1 MNENL
6 ILKIENL
13 CVKTE
18 TQKKFFKNSKADVA
32 ETFLQQEIIK
42 NFSLELKKGSITG
55 IFSPTGSGKTTLLN
69 CIAGIPQKNL
79 NISGQIEL
87 AENTVISY
95 AFQDYRLLNNCTVL
109 QNLMIPLENIKDISL
124 TTKKNEALTLLQKMK
139 LESKQNIK
147 AAFLSGG
154 EKQRISL
161 ARALIYPS
169 ELLLLDEPFNALSE
183 DVKKSV
189 LSVVKEQLNSRSAII
204 ISHDKNDLDFLCN
217 SVIRM

>member
-13 CVKTE
+13 CVKME
-18 TQKKFFKNSKADVA
+18 TQKKFFKNSKVDVA

-124 TTKKNEALTLLQKMK
+124 TTKKNEALCLLQKIK

-189 LSVVKEQLNSRSAII
+189 LGVVKEQLNSRSAII

>member
-18 TQKKFFKNSKADVA
+18 TQKNFFKNSKVDVA

-69 CIAGIPQKNL
+69 CIAGIPQKNH

-109 QNLMIPLENIKDISL
+109 QNLMIPLENIKDISI
-124 TTKKNEALTLLQKMK
+124 TTKKNEALSLLQKIK

-161 ARALIYPS
+161 ARALLYPS

-189 LSVVKEQLNSRSAII
+189 LGVVKEQLNSRSAII

>member
-18 TQKKFFKNSKADVA
+18 NQKNFFKNSKVDVA

-124 TTKKNEALTLLQKMK
+124 TTKKNEALSLLQKMK

-154 EKQRISL
+154 EKQRLSL

-189 LSVVKEQLNSRSAII
+189 LGVVKEQLNSRSAII
-204 ISHDKNDLDFLCN
+204 ISHDKNDLGFLCN

>member
-18 TQKKFFKNSKADVA
+18 IQKKFFKNSKVDVA

-124 TTKKNEALTLLQKMK
+124 TTKKNEALSLLQKMK

-189 LSVVKEQLNSRSAII
+189 LGVVKEQLNSRSAII

>member
-18 TQKKFFKNSKADVA
+18 IQKKFFKNSKVDVA

-124 TTKKNEALTLLQKMK
+124 TTKKNEALCLLQKMK

-189 LSVVKEQLNSRSAII
+189 LGVVKEQLNSRSAII

>member
-13 CVKTE
+13 CIKTE
-18 TQKKFFKNSKADVA
+18 IQKKFFKNSKVDVA

-95 AFQDYRLLNNCTVL
+95 AFQDYRLLNNCSVL

-124 TTKKNEALTLLQKMK
+124 TTKKNEALSLLQKMK

-189 LSVVKEQLNSRSAII
+189 LGVVKEQLNSRSAII

>member
-18 TQKKFFKNSKADVA
+18 TQKKFFENSKVDVA
-32 ETFLQQEIIK
+32 ETFLQQKIIK

-124 TTKKNEALTLLQKMK
+124 TTKKNEALSLLQKIK

-189 LSVVKEQLNSRSAII
+189 LGVVKEQLNSRSAII